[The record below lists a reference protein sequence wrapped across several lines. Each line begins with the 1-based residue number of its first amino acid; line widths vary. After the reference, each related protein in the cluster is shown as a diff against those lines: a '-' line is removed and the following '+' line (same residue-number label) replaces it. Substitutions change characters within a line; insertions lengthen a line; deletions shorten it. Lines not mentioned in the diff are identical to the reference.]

1 MNPSQ
6 AFVPTS
12 FAGCWRLRL
21 PVHGDHR
28 GRFVKS
34 FHAPSWAGQGL
45 GTRFDEDFFS
55 ISHRG
60 VLRGFHVV
68 TPPRAGAKLVYPI
81 QGRVF
86 DALLDLRP
94 GEPSYGRVLS
104 FELDADEGDAL
115 YVAPGVAHA
124 FLSLSD
130 VAVMGYKTEFAHD
143 PSTDAGVRWDS
154 VGLDWPVADPILSAR
169 DRELPGLDDF
179 RNPFGTA
186 G

>member
-6 AFVPTS
+6 AFEPTA

-34 FHAPSWAGQGL
+34 FHAPSWAEHGL
-45 GTRFDEDFFS
+45 STRFDEDFFS
-55 ISHRG
+55 VSHRR

-86 DALLDLRP
+86 DALLDLRL
-94 GEPSYGRVLS
+94 GEVSYGSVLT
-104 FELDADEGDAL
+104 FELDAADGDAL
-115 YVAPGVAHA
+115 YIVPGVAHA
-124 FLSLSD
+124 FLTLSD

-143 PSTDAGVRWDS
+143 PSTDGGVRWDS
-154 VGLDWPVADPILSAR
+154 VGVAWPVADPILSAR
-169 DRELPGLDDF
+169 DRGLPGLKGF
-179 RNPFGTA
+179 QNPFGAA